1 MSLIYRSNKTK
12 LENRL
17 VVYICLN
24 GYFYNNSKLCLLL
37 ASSTQVLLLWGLKIQ
52 KIQRK
57 DLSNITTR
65 IKAITTLFFPKMLF
79 SYLAYSWPS
88 SKWFKYF
95 GGIIQLLVRKT
106 KNIFFLYNAW
116 LSGVNGR
123 KRNLAA
129 LSLKVLPFLI
139 AILIILLKIDF
150 LNIEKK
156 SRTYKN
162 CLNSLYFPGLG
173 VLVLS
178 CTCAKMAGST
188 ACWPL

>member
-65 IKAITTLFFPKMLF
+65 IKAITTFYSPQMLF

-123 KRNLAA
+123 KRKNQM
-129 LSLKVLPFLI
+129 SKISRHFL
-139 AILIILLKIDF
+139 
-150 LNIEKK
+150 
-156 SRTYKN
+156 
-162 CLNSLYFPGLG
+162 
-173 VLVLS
+173 
-178 CTCAKMAGST
+178 
-188 ACWPL
+188 